1 MFRVEYVPKE
11 IEKFIENKNI
21 KANIFRI
28 KTNNSVKCG
37 YFCIVFLDFM
47 FVDKTLIDY
56 TSLFSSFE
64 FASNGDII
72 FDYFKN
78 E

>member
-37 YFCIVFLDFM
+37 QFCIVFLDFM
-47 FVDKTLIDY
+47 FLDKTLIDY